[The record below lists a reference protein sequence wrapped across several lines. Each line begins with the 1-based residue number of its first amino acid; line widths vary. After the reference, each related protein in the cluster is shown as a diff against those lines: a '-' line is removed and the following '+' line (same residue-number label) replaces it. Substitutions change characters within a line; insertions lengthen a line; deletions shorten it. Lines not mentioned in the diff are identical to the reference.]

1 MVAAAQAQAA
11 HVAHA
16 ARYGYPSAYPTAMA
30 PANNYSHLIH
40 GQGTRKNATRES
52 TQQLKLWLQE
62 HQKNPYPTKAEKVYL
77 ALISGMTLTQVSTW
91 FANARRR
98 LKKENKW
105 SPDGCDDNSEDGN
118 QDSVSDSSQES
129 TSRHTSVQPG
139 QDDSGFSGSEKS
151 DRDSGSPVVIPTQ
164 PPAMQLPNFHP
175 IGGHMINHM
184 MGHHPMTTV
193 TIPTTQT
200 TVPTRSS
207 SPEKSPAAAEIP
219 VPRFLPRSSPTTT
232 PVQSRPARQARSV
245 WSIADITG
253 GDDADTVEDE
263 VDVTA

>member
-1 MVAAAQAQAA
+1 
-11 HVAHA
+11 
-16 ARYGYPSAYPTAMA
+16 
-30 PANNYSHLIH
+30 
-40 GQGTRKNATRES
+40 
-52 TQQLKLWLQE
+52 
-62 HQKNPYPTKAEKVYL
+62 
-77 ALISGMTLTQVSTW
+77 MTLTQVSTW

-164 PPAMQLPNFHP
+164 PPPTMQLPNFPIGGHP

-193 TIPTTQT
+193 TIPTQT
-200 TVPTRSS
+200 TVPTRSP
-207 SPEKSPAAAEIP
+207 SPAEKSPAAAATEIP
-219 VPRFLPRSSPTTT
+219 VPRFLPRSSPTS
-232 PVQSRPARQARSV
+232 VQSRPTRQARSV

-253 GDDADTVEDE
+253 DAEDTVEDE

>member
-1 MVAAAQAQAA
+1 
-11 HVAHA
+11 
-16 ARYGYPSAYPTAMA
+16 
-30 PANNYSHLIH
+30 
-40 GQGTRKNATRES
+40 
-52 TQQLKLWLQE
+52 
-62 HQKNPYPTKAEKVYL
+62 
-77 ALISGMTLTQVSTW
+77 MTLTQVSTW